1 MKETTET
8 LVGKSQ
14 ALTVEMRQLQDE
26 VAKRGAE
33 RRKVW
38 AELNNRG
45 ISQKRI
51 AVACGVV
58 EHTVYTELRKGRK

>member
-1 MKETTET
+1 M
-8 LVGKSQ
+8 GKSQ

-51 AVACGVV
+51 AIACGVV

>member
-1 MKETTET
+1 MKETTEA

-51 AVACGVV
+51 AIACGVV

>member
-1 MKETTET
+1 MKQTTET

-14 ALTVEMRQLQDE
+14 ELTVEMRQLQDE
-26 VAKRGAE
+26 VARRGSE

-38 AELNNRG
+38 AELNGRG
-45 ISQKRI
+45 ISQRRI
-51 AVACGVV
+51 AQACGVV